1 MAIED
6 VGRGDSVLLLA
17 PTYGESEPR
26 FCSELL
32 DHGEAPDPAVLFVTL
47 TDSPDE
53 RIEFWEDHVGELPAL
68 TRFVH
73 TGELRGSG
81 DSAEPDTV
89 RVVRNPSNLT
99 QLGVEIT
106 EALGELK
113 DESENIGICFRSLSA
128 LLQYASPNQAF
139 QFMQVLTDHFKHAG
153 AIGHVHMNPDA
164 HDKQTVAT
172 FTQVFDVV
180 VELDED
186 GTHQFTK

>member
-1 MAIED
+1 M
-6 VGRGDSVLLLA
+6 
-17 PTYGESEPR
+17 
-26 FCSELL
+26 
-32 DHGEAPDPAVLFVTL
+32 TL
-47 TDSPDE
+47 TDSPTE
-53 RIEFWEDHVGELPAL
+53 RIEFWEEEVGELPAL

-73 TGELRGSG
+73 TGELRTP
-81 DSAEPDTV
+81 DDTPDPDTV

-113 DESENIGICFRSLSA
+113 DQSEHIGICFRSLSA

-172 FTQVFDVV
+172 FTQVFDVI
-180 VELDED
+180 VEHGED
-186 GTHQFTK
+186 GTHQVTR

>member
-6 VGRGDSVLLLA
+6 IGRGDSVLLLA
-17 PTYGESEPR
+17 PTFGAAEPD
-26 FCSELL
+26 FCSTLL
-32 DHGEAPDPAVLFVTL
+32 KNGGNEDRAVLFVTL
-47 TDSPDE
+47 TDNPTE
-53 RIEFWEDHVGELPAL
+53 RIDFWEEHVGELPTL

-73 TGELRGSG
+73 TGELHN
-81 DSAEPDTV
+81 SAEAADPDAV

-113 DESENIGICFRSLSA
+113 AVSDDIAICFRSLSA

-153 AIGHVHMNPDA
+153 AVGHVHMNPDA

-180 VELDED
+180 VELEED
-186 GTHQFTK
+186 GSHTITS